1 MSQPAPVRRSNPQ
14 QQGATTYTTTYP
26 VSNAAT
32 QGSSRDATG
41 FGTQSSQYHYQ
52 HQHIPP
58 NGNFD
63 VSFAGS
69 QFTQ

>member
-1 MSQPAPVRRSNPQ
+1 MSQPAPVRSNPQ
-14 QQGATTYTTTYP
+14 QSTTTSTTYP

-32 QGSSRDATG
+32 QGSAMDNTG
-41 FGTQSSQYHYQ
+41 FGTQSSQYHQY
-52 HQHIPP
+52 IPP

-69 QFTQ
+69 QFAGQA